1 LQLQAGITSYV
12 DKKNTHKYRQFR
24 LFINVVRI
32 SLLEEGR
39 KFHFTGTTD
48 QLVQIHAL
56 VKLICSFK
64 KMRVCYLLY
73 SFVPNM

>member
-1 LQLQAGITSYV
+1 MV
-12 DKKNTHKYRQFR
+12 H
-24 LFINVVRI
+24 LFSAICGLILNYTNFRI

-39 KFHFTGTTD
+39 KFHFTGMTD